1 MNSDYSQNLCRR
13 AVVGTYLATLTQT
26 NSTSG
31 QPSSYREIITF
42 TADGNLI
49 ANDSFAGGVPGSS
62 NLADQPFGALQGSWK
77 CTGNNKIVA
86 KALNFN
92 FASIFITSQHCT
104 Q

>member
-1 MNSDYSQNLCRR
+1 MIGGLLALTIPVFINPHKAEANDYSENQCRK

-49 ANDSFAGGVPGSS
+49 ANDSFAGVFQVHP
-62 NLADQPFGALQGSWK
+62 
-77 CTGNNKIVA
+77 T
-86 KALNFN
+86 
-92 FASIFITSQHCT
+92 
-104 Q
+104 